1 MKLKHS
7 DGWNIPASDPFYP
20 DLPAVY
26 RNVQMQ
32 LVFFE
37 AAPEEIGQILP
48 EPSSCTC
55 LDCGKTTHDW
65 AVTER
70 WKLVSR
76 REESTYPCM
85 TYEVHDVYHDK
96 KCRRCGR
103 KETSYASRRR
113 TRG

>member
-48 EPSSCTC
+48 EP
-55 LDCGKTTHDW
+55 LDENGAD
-65 AVTER
+65 
-70 WKLVSR
+70 KLDQR
-76 REESTYPCM
+76 
-85 TYEVHDVYHDK
+85 
-96 KCRRCGR
+96 
-103 KETSYASRRR
+103 AAI
-113 TRG
+113 